1 MIPHWRRGPPKT
13 TKGMVV
19 LSRMKARMEC
29 ASGSDCRQDPCRGR
43 GKEVG
48 MMCPQGTRKGLRRVA
63 KSVRTSVPLFSSIS
77 GVVMG
82 GLHVP
87 GGCHSFNSS
96 LSRSEGRHVSVFS
109 LGSLPASGPDPI
121 VIGEAPSHVSRL
133 RNAYDFPLSAALERG
148 RLNTRLYD
156 KSVYVREVPLRRTKQ
171 RRRFNPGRYRDY
183 DLRFSFPQRS
193 QRLPF
198 VSLDARVDMGRSATK
213 C

>member
-29 ASGSDCRQDPCRGR
+29 ASGSDCRHDTCRGR

-48 MMCPQGTRKGLRRVA
+48 MMCPQGTRNGLRRVA
-63 KSVRTSVPLFSSIS
+63 KSARTSVWLFSFIS

-82 GLHVP
+82 GPHVS
-87 GGCHSFNSS
+87 GGRRSFNSS
-96 LSRSEGRHVSVFS
+96 LSRSKGMRVSVFS
-109 LGSLPASGPDPI
+109 LGSLPASDPDQIP
-121 VIGEAPSHVSRL
+121 PSYVSRL
-133 RNAYDFPLSAALERG
+133 RNAYDFSLSAALERG

-171 RRRFNPGRYRDY
+171 RRRFNPGRGRDC

-193 QRLPF
+193 QCLPF
-198 VSLDARVDMGRSATK
+198 LSHDARVDMGRSATK